1 MHISIRGPT
10 LKIISVSSREIL
22 LFSAVIEA
30 KCLLRASSKFIFF
43 NFENIPYL
51 PPHNLHNEGSNIS
64 DENGIYFFFHLHL
77 WVHLRRNL
85 SQHHT
90 YSGTQI
96 HAKAIKNYFTTDE
109 RENDSNKFLVWVFFW
124 SIKQSTA
131 VGWLVSLW
139 RDSEKKLQASA
150 FFHFTFL
157 STVRGV

>member
-1 MHISIRGPT
+1 MRISIRGPT

-43 NFENIPYL
+43 STSKIYPVVPSYL

-109 RENDSNKFLVWVFFW
+109 RENDSNKFLVWVVLEHQAKHC
-124 SIKQSTA
+124 SR
-131 VGWLVSLW
+131 VVSFIVE
-139 RDSEKKLQASA
+139 RFRKKAS
-150 FFHFTFL
+150 
-157 STVRGV
+157 S